1 MKMKKMQAGWRKEGK
16 KGAGKAYSKAG
27 IAKIF
32 LILAFVA
39 TLSLLIGCKKEKKVE
54 IVGEGLYAK
63 FVEQSPPPLV
73 SVNQQFPIA
82 VDVVNNGD
90 YDVRPG
96 SAVFYLQ
103 GLGTNVK
110 GYSSKMQNKNLISKA
125 GGQERIVFAQK
136 AYSDLPLT
144 TPFNLTIA
152 LLSCYDYSTTTQA
165 KVCIAKSSSS
175 ICKLEGNKITET
187 SNSKAPVKITQLT
200 ENVLGNRLTIEFVIQ
215 NLGGGQLYLPTVN
228 CDKIAVGDPFEKTKA
243 NYVNVQIN
251 DGGEGFSCE
260 LLDESMS
267 SIKGLGGIA
276 QQRVRCEKTL
286 GNENYEK
293 PIQIVLSYKYVSS
306 ISKPLTISP
315 Y

>member
-16 KGAGKAYSKAG
+16 KGSGKAYSKAG
-27 IAKIF
+27 IVKIF
-32 LILAFVA
+32 LILVFVA
-39 TLSLLIGCKKEKKVE
+39 ALSLLIGCKKEKKVE

-82 VDVVNNGD
+82 IDVVNNGD

-110 GYSSKMQNKNLISKA
+110 GYSSKMQNRNLISKA

-200 ENVLGNRLTIEFVIQ
+200 ESVLGNRLTIEFVIQ
-215 NLGGGQLYLPTVN
+215 NLGGGQLYLPTVDCN
-228 CDKIAVGDPFEKTKA
+228 KIAEGNPFEMTKA

-293 PIQIVLSYKYVSS
+293 PIYIVLSYKYASS
-306 ISKPLTISP
+306 ISKSLTISP